1 MDILKISTITAVLQL
16 SDDIDLQKVYQCVP
30 ITGYIP
36 FIEFGQTNE
45 TKGFSKKQ
53 LKKRRKQKQKRIFY
67 NQSTIHVFHEGK
79 LMNVKLF
86 NNGKIQITGLKQEN
100 QSDDLVNN
108 LIGYFQDL
116 DIMEEDTKI
125 IDSKIVLINSDFDLG
140 FKIDRELLQREIVDL
155 GLYSTYEPCIY
166 PGVNI
171 KYYMNTNNT
180 DGICC
185 CDSMCNGKG
194 RANGDGDCKKVT
206 IAVFMS
212 GKAIITGAQNKD
224 QIYTCYRFIK
234 NMIEER
240 KEFLELKENDLI
252 L

>member
-16 SDDIDLQKVYQCVP
+16 SSDIDLKQVYQSVP
-30 ITGYIP
+30 ITRYIP
-36 FIEFGQTNE
+36 FIEFGQTNK

-53 LKKRRKQKQKRIFY
+53 LKKRRKEKQKRIFY
-67 NQSTIHVFHEGK
+67 NQSTIHVFHDGK

-86 NNGKIQITGLKQEN
+86 NNGKIQITGLKKET
-100 QSDDLVNN
+100 QSDNLVND
-108 LIGYFQDL
+108 LIQYFQDL
-116 DIMEEDTKI
+116 DIMEDETQI
-125 IDSKIVLINSDFDLG
+125 VDSKIVLINSDFDMG
-140 FKIDRELLQREIVDL
+140 FQIERELLQREIGEL

-171 KYYMNTNNT
+171 KYYMNKNNT
-180 DGICC
+180 NGICC
-185 CDSMCNGKG
+185 CDSICDGKG

-212 GKAIITGAQNKD
+212 GKAIITGAQNKK
-224 QIYTCYRFIK
+224 QLYTCYHFIT

-240 KEFLELKENDLI
+240 KDFLELKDKV
-252 L
+252 